1 MDLTTVTRVF
11 NSATWK
17 THEAHAL
24 AEAEAERVA
33 THARLAAELAAT
45 DDAERVALAAPAVAI
60 GNSVVGLLC
69 LIAPTPNI
77 RTRTDRVRE
86 ADHVIVRPGQ
96 AGAGQ
101 ACGVGRG

>member
-17 THEAHAL
+17 THDAL
-24 AEAEAERVA
+24 AEAA
-33 THARLAAELAAT
+33 
-45 DDAERVALAAPAVAI
+45 AERVALAAPAVAI

-69 LIAPTPNI
+69 LIALTPNI